1 MSKQNNKICNKVMK
15 IKKLL
20 IKRIIKVKKVIN
32 RNKNNI
38 TNNIMINQKIKLRK
52 YEWNKYKN
60 KRKK

>member
-52 YEWNKYKN
+52 YE
-60 KRKK
+60 